1 MTKRRLSD
9 NMSQME
15 SEKKNYEISFLL
27 KEENDVEAVLKHLS
41 QIGAEIL
48 NEGRISET
56 KLAYPIKKLN
66 SAYFGW
72 LHFAAQPDEAV
83 KLNAALKLEG
93 RVLRYL
99 IITPPITKTEK
110 KKSPRPAER
119 SGEQSAS
126 PAAESAAS
134 ELSNEE
140 LEKKLEEIL
149 K

>member
-1 MTKRRLSD
+1 MTGRGLSD
-9 NMSQME
+9 TMSQME

-48 NEGRISET
+48 NEGKISEL

-72 LHFAAQPDEAV
+72 LHFAAQPDGVV
-83 KLNAALKLEG
+83 KLNSALKLEG
-93 RVLRYL
+93 RVVRYL

-110 KKSPRPAER
+110 KKAPRSTEKNE
-119 SGEQSAS
+119 EQPAS
-126 PAAESAAS
+126 PAAESATS
-134 ELSNEE
+134 EISNEE